1 MEQFPETWIR
11 NIQEWA
17 ERNGNVREV
26 WLFGSRVKNSAAG
39 EDSDVD
45 LMLVLMPPR
54 KKHDWAFGNYMVL
67 KPKWNAEL
75 EAIVGR
81 HVSLELKPS
90 EDAPESQL
98 LWSRDA
104 RSAQ

>member
-1 MEQFPETWIR
+1 MQLEEFWLEGIR
-11 NIQEWA
+11 NWA
-17 ERNGNVREV
+17 EQNDNVREV
-26 WLFGSRVKNSAAG
+26 WLFGSRAKDSAR

-67 KPKWNAEL
+67 KSKWNAEL

-90 EDAPESQL
+90 LDPPPSQL
-98 LWSRDA
+98 LWNRDA
-104 RSAQ
+104 NQ